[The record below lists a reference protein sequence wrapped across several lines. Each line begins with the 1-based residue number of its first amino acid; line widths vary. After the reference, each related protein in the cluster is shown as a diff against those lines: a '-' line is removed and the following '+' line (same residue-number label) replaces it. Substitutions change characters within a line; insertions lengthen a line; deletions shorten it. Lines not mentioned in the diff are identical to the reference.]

1 MDLNIVTDFI
11 ANRFTFTQDDLYIG
25 YFLAGIIWSLLTEDW
40 RNWEN
45 EESTGFF
52 RGTLWL
58 AFIWPLFIAYFI
70 LKLSFSPLKDVL
82 YRWKLE
88 HEYLDYKNGKID
100 AFTFYEDTD
109 YGQLLHHK
117 QQAALMKKKMEL
129 DEGVEKLKSIFE
141 EQVRSSNPSPEVV
154 ENARM
159 KIDYAKDCARSVRVS
174 TYNYKERESYADHF
188 DLKDVVRYNAFRRKT
203 VDTYVQGLEGEE
215 HDVMGWIELVNFTN
229 S

>member
-40 RNWEN
+40 QRWED
-45 EESTGFF
+45 EESSGFLK
-52 RGTLWL
+52 GTLWL
-58 AFIWPLFIAYFI
+58 AFLWPLFFVYTT
-70 LKLSFSPLKDVL
+70 LRVVLSPLRDSF

-88 HEYLDYKNGKID
+88 HEYLDYKNGKTD
-100 AFTFYEDTD
+100 ATTFYKHTD

-141 EQVRSSNPSPEVV
+141 EQVRSSNPSRGAV
-154 ENARM
+154 ENART
-159 KIDYAKDCARSVRVS
+159 KIEYAKDCARSIRVS
-174 TYNYKERESYADHF
+174 TRNYKERESYVDHF

-203 VDTYVQGLEGEE
+203 VDVYTQGSDE
-215 HDVMGWIELVNFTN
+215 HEVMSWIELVNFTN
-229 S
+229 G